1 MVVDILFSIL
11 ILFIGISGS
20 KKGFLDEI
28 SEFIGIGL
36 AIWLAMSFYVDLTI
50 KLHSFININ
59 MELTQFFS
67 AIIIFIITIMGIRF
81 ITSVLSFLYE
91 NSNIFSV
98 ANQLFGFLFG
108 ILKGILLLV
117 VFLWF
122 FDNYISN
129 NIYTMLTEESKIISL
144 LNPMKDCINQS
155 ITIPL

>member
-36 AIWLAMSFYVDLTI
+36 GIWLAMSFYVDLTI

-67 AIIIFIITIMGIRF
+67 AIIIFIITIVGVRF

-155 ITIPL
+155 ITIPS

>member
-67 AIIIFIITIMGIRF
+67 AIIIFIITIMGVRF

-155 ITIPL
+155 ITIPS

>member
-67 AIIIFIITIMGIRF
+67 AIIIFIITIMGVRF

-129 NIYTMLTEESKIISL
+129 NIYTMLIEESKIISL

>member
-67 AIIIFIITIMGIRF
+67 AIIIFIITIVGVRF
-81 ITSVLSFLYE
+81 IISVLSFLSE

-129 NIYTMLTEESKIISL
+129 NIYTMLIEESKIISL

>member
-50 KLHSFININ
+50 TLHSFININ

-67 AIIIFIITIMGIRF
+67 AIIIFIITIVGVRF
-81 ITSVLSFLYE
+81 ITSVLSFLSE

-129 NIYTMLTEESKIISL
+129 NIYTMLIEESKIISL

>member
-20 KKGFLDEI
+20 KKGFLDEM

-36 AIWLAMSFYVDLTI
+36 AIWLVMSFYVNLTI

-67 AIIIFIITIMGIRF
+67 AIIIFIITIVGVRF
-81 ITSVLSFLYE
+81 ITSVLSFLSE

-129 NIYTMLTEESKIISL
+129 NIYTMLIEESKIISL

>member
-36 AIWLAMSFYVDLTI
+36 AIWLVMSFYVDLTI

-67 AIIIFIITIMGIRF
+67 AIIIFIITIVGVRF
-81 ITSVLSFLYE
+81 ITSVLSFLSE

-129 NIYTMLTEESKIISL
+129 NIYTMLIEESKIISL

>member
-67 AIIIFIITIMGIRF
+67 AIIIFIITIVGVRF
-81 ITSVLSFLYE
+81 ITSVLSFLSE

-129 NIYTMLTEESKIISL
+129 NIYTMLIEESKIISL

-155 ITIPL
+155 ITIPS

>member
-67 AIIIFIITIMGIRF
+67 AIIIFIITIVGVRF

>member
-67 AIIIFIITIMGIRF
+67 AIIIFIITIVGVRF
-81 ITSVLSFLYE
+81 ITSVLSFFYE
-91 NSNIFSV
+91 NSDIFSM

-129 NIYTMLTEESKIISL
+129 NIYTMLIEESKIISL

>member
-129 NIYTMLTEESKIISL
+129 TIYAMLTEESKIISL

-155 ITIPL
+155 ITIPS

>member
-67 AIIIFIITIMGIRF
+67 AIIIFIITIVGVRF
-81 ITSVLSFLYE
+81 ITTVLSFLYE

-129 NIYTMLTEESKIISL
+129 NIYTMLIEESKIISL

-155 ITIPL
+155 ITIPS

>member
-11 ILFIGISGS
+11 ILFIGIAGS
-20 KKGFLDEI
+20 RKGFLDEI

-36 AIWLAMSFYVDLTI
+36 AIWLVMSFYVDLTI

-67 AIIIFIITIMGIRF
+67 AIIIFIITIVGVRF

-129 NIYTMLTEESKIISL
+129 NIYTMLIEESKIISL

>member
-36 AIWLAMSFYVDLTI
+36 GIWLAMSFYVDLTI

-67 AIIIFIITIMGIRF
+67 AIIIFIITIMGVRF

-155 ITIPL
+155 ITIPS

>member
-50 KLHSFININ
+50 KLDSFININ

-67 AIIIFIITIMGIRF
+67 AIIIFIITIVGVRF

-129 NIYTMLTEESKIISL
+129 NIYTMLIEESKIISL

>member
-1 MVVDILFSIL
+1 MVIDILFSIL

-20 KKGFLDEI
+20 KKGFLDEM

-36 AIWLAMSFYVDLTI
+36 AIWLVMSFYVDLTI

-67 AIIIFIITIMGIRF
+67 AIIIFIITIVGVRF

-129 NIYTMLTEESKIISL
+129 NIYTMLIEESKIISL

>member
-20 KKGFLDEI
+20 KKGFLDEM

-67 AIIIFIITIMGIRF
+67 AIIIFIITIVGVRF

-129 NIYTMLTEESKIISL
+129 NIYTMLIEESKIISL

>member
-1 MVVDILFSIL
+1 MVVDILYSIL

-67 AIIIFIITIMGIRF
+67 AIIIFIITIVGVRF
-81 ITSVLSFLYE
+81 ITSVLSFLSE

-129 NIYTMLTEESKIISL
+129 NIYTMLIEESKIISL

>member
-155 ITIPL
+155 ITIPS

>member
-36 AIWLAMSFYVDLTI
+36 GIWLAMSFYVDLTI

-129 NIYTMLTEESKIISL
+129 NIYTILTEESKIISL

-155 ITIPL
+155 ITIPS

>member
-36 AIWLAMSFYVDLTI
+36 GIWLAMSFYVDLTI

-155 ITIPL
+155 VTIPS

>member
-67 AIIIFIITIMGIRF
+67 AIIIYIMTIVGVRF
-81 ITSVLSFLYE
+81 ITSGLSFLYE

-129 NIYTMLTEESKIISL
+129 NIYTMLIEESKIISL

>member
-67 AIIIFIITIMGIRF
+67 AIIIFIITIVGVRF
-81 ITSVLSFLYE
+81 ITSVLSFLSE

-108 ILKGILLLV
+108 ILKGMLLLV

-129 NIYTMLTEESKIISL
+129 NIYTMLIEESKIISL

>member
-36 AIWLAMSFYVDLTI
+36 AIWLVMSFYVDLTI
-50 KLHSFININ
+50 KLYSFININ

-67 AIIIFIITIMGIRF
+67 AIIIFIITIVGVRF

-129 NIYTMLTEESKIISL
+129 NIYTMLIEESKIISL

>member
-11 ILFIGISGS
+11 ILFIGIAGS
-20 KKGFLDEI
+20 RKGFLDEI

-36 AIWLAMSFYVDLTI
+36 AIWLVMSFYVDLTI

-67 AIIIFIITIMGIRF
+67 AIIIFIITIVGVRF
-81 ITSVLSFLYE
+81 ITSVLSFLSE

-129 NIYTMLTEESKIISL
+129 NIYTMLIEESKIISL

>member
-36 AIWLAMSFYVDLTI
+36 AIWLVMSFYVDLTI
-50 KLHSFININ
+50 KLDSFININ

-67 AIIIFIITIMGIRF
+67 AIIIFIITIVGVRF

-129 NIYTMLTEESKIISL
+129 NIYTMLIEESKIISL

>member
-11 ILFIGISGS
+11 ILFIGIAGS
-20 KKGFLDEI
+20 RKGFLDEI

-36 AIWLAMSFYVDLTI
+36 AIWLVMSFYVDLTI

-67 AIIIFIITIMGIRF
+67 AIIIFIITIVGVRF

-122 FDNYISN
+122 FDNYIS
-129 NIYTMLTEESKIISL
+129 
-144 LNPMKDCINQS
+144 
-155 ITIPL
+155 

>member
-36 AIWLAMSFYVDLTI
+36 AIWLVMSFYVDLTI
-50 KLHSFININ
+50 KLDSFININ

-67 AIIIFIITIMGIRF
+67 AIIIFIITIVGVRF
-81 ITSVLSFLYE
+81 ITSVLSFLSE

-129 NIYTMLTEESKIISL
+129 NIYTMLIEESKIISL

>member
-67 AIIIFIITIMGIRF
+67 AIIIFIITIVGVRF

-129 NIYTMLTEESKIISL
+129 NIYTMLIEESKIISL

-155 ITIPL
+155 ITIPS

>member
-36 AIWLAMSFYVDLTI
+36 GIWLAMSFYVDLTI

-129 NIYTMLTEESKIISL
+129 TIYAMLTEESKIISL

-155 ITIPL
+155 ITIPS

>member
-50 KLHSFININ
+50 KLDSFININ

-67 AIIIFIITIMGIRF
+67 AIIIFIITIVGVRF
-81 ITSVLSFLYE
+81 IISVLSFLSE

-129 NIYTMLTEESKIISL
+129 NIYTMLIEESKIISL

>member
-1 MVVDILFSIL
+1 
-11 ILFIGISGS
+11 
-20 KKGFLDEI
+20 
-28 SEFIGIGL
+28 
-36 AIWLAMSFYVDLTI
+36 
-50 KLHSFININ
+50 

-67 AIIIFIITIMGIRF
+67 AIIIFIITIVGVRF

-129 NIYTMLTEESKIISL
+129 NIYTMLIEESKIISL

>member
-67 AIIIFIITIMGIRF
+67 AIIIFIITIVGVRF

-129 NIYTMLTEESKIISL
+129 NIYTMLIEESKIISL

>member
-20 KKGFLDEI
+20 RKGFLDEI

-67 AIIIFIITIMGIRF
+67 AIIIFIITIVGVRF
-81 ITSVLSFLYE
+81 IISVLSFLSE

-129 NIYTMLTEESKIISL
+129 NIYTMLIEESKIISL

>member
-67 AIIIFIITIMGIRF
+67 AIIIFIITIVGVRF

-155 ITIPL
+155 ITIPS

>member
-129 NIYTMLTEESKIISL
+129 NIYTMLIEESKIISL

>member
-36 AIWLAMSFYVDLTI
+36 AIWLVMSFYVDLTI

-67 AIIIFIITIMGIRF
+67 AIIIFIITIVGIRF

-129 NIYTMLTEESKIISL
+129 NIYTMLTEESQIISL

>member
-20 KKGFLDEI
+20 RKGFLDEI

-67 AIIIFIITIMGIRF
+67 AIIIFIITIVGVRF
-81 ITSVLSFLYE
+81 ITSVLSFLSE

-129 NIYTMLTEESKIISL
+129 NIYTMLIEESKIISL